1 MTQAVR
7 EKNIQGQPGAG
18 LSGCTELRRPAGCTC
33 PEPHE
38 AHGTSAAWEVHVCA
52 QALFVPCTVLTSTG
66 FIWFLPYC
74 DQQLLEAKSLP
85 VRQLIL
91 IMKLQNIENSVF
103 VPHVENFAEV
113 TYKALL
119 DFSYSTMNSI

>member
-1 MTQAVR
+1 MHA
-7 EKNIQGQPGAG
+7 
-18 LSGCTELRRPAGCTC
+18 
-33 PEPHE
+33 
-38 AHGTSAAWEVHVCA
+38 CA
-52 QALFVPCTVLTSTG
+52 QAVFVPCTVLTSTG

-91 IMKLQNIENSVF
+91 IMKLQNIENRVF